1 MGACRYGRS
10 TQGNFLLNFQRGDIS
25 EALYIL
31 MNGGFLV
38 SVFFSFPVMFFGARN
53 NFINITKMVVLGLRK

>member
-1 MGACRYGRS
+1 
-10 TQGNFLLNFQRGDIS
+10 
-25 EALYIL
+25 

-53 NFINITKMVVLGLRK
+53 NFINITKMVILSIRGEKEQYTQVNQDTI

>member
-1 MGACRYGRS
+1 
-10 TQGNFLLNFQRGDIS
+10 
-25 EALYIL
+25 

-53 NFINITKMVVLGLRK
+53 NFIAIMKLIILKLKKTQINADLHSQDRLHDQIP